1 MSIALGIYNF
11 GTRISSWRGGCDDFI
26 CRCCA
31 PFYHFDGIYWQ
42 FYWLFFVI
50 HLALHVPLKTEKAHH
65 ELDGYDVRYFHHI
78 FGHYFW
84 LARHVL
90 FGQSFKKSFCSGC
103 SSVNQP
109 KLLFRRS
116 HLQFQRRIQ
125 QENCRQKSQLLMSGS
140 CHIRRVEI
148 VVKLGIFVFF

>member
-50 HLALHVPLKTEKAHH
+50 YLALHFPLKTEKAHH

-90 FGQSFKKSFCSGC
+90 FGQSSKKSFCSGC

-125 QENCRQKSQLLMSGS
+125 QENCRQKSQSLMSGS
-140 CHIRRVEI
+140 CHIRHVEI
-148 VVKLGIFVFF
+148 VVELGIFVFF

>member
-1 MSIALGIYNF
+1 MDNRHQSDSIALGIYNF

-31 PFYHFDGIYWQ
+31 PFYHFDGIHWQ

-50 HLALHVPLKTEKAHH
+50 YLALHFPFKIEKTHH

-90 FGQSFKKSFCSGC
+90 FGQSSKKSFCSGC
-103 SSVNQP
+103 SCVNHP
-109 KLLFRRS
+109 KIIRRS
-116 HLQFQRRIQ
+116 HLQFHRRIH
-125 QENCRQKSQLLMSGS
+125 QENFHFPTKKVNYSKSSAPRISLTMQG
-140 CHIRRVEI
+140 
-148 VVKLGIFVFF
+148 

>member
-1 MSIALGIYNF
+1 MQELIPAYIALGMYNF
-11 GTRISSWRGGCDDFI
+11 GTRISSWRGGRDDFI

-31 PFYHFDGIYWQ
+31 PFYYFDGIHWQ

-50 HLALHVPLKTEKAHH
+50 YLALHFPLKTEKAHH

-90 FGQSFKKSFCSGC
+90 FGQSSKKSFCSGC
-103 SSVNQP
+103 SCVNQP
-109 KLLFRRS
+109 K
-116 HLQFQRRIQ
+116 I
-125 QENCRQKSQLLMSGS
+125 
-140 CHIRRVEI
+140 IT
-148 VVKLGIFVFF
+148 

>member
-1 MSIALGIYNF
+1 MLSLPSGIKPSPMN
-11 GTRISSWRGGCDDFI
+11 GNRGKNSLF
-26 CRCCA
+26 
-31 PFYHFDGIYWQ
+31 YWQ

-50 HLALHVPLKTEKAHH
+50 YLALHVPLETEKAYY

-90 FGQSFKKSFCSGC
+90 LGQSSKKSFCSGC
-103 SSVNQP
+103 SCVNQP
-109 KLLFRRS
+109 KIIRQS

-125 QENCRQKSQLLMSGS
+125 QEIFHLSTKKVEVS
-140 CHIRRVEI
+140 CPCLTI
-148 VVKLGIFVFF
+148 LFVFFISSKLF